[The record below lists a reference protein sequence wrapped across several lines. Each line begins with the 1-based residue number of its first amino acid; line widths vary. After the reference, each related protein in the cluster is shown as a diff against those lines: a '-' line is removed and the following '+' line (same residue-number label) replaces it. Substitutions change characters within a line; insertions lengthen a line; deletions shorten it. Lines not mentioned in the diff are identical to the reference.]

1 MMADITLTQDNFE
14 EKVLKS
20 DIPVLVDFWA
30 EWCGPCKMQDPI
42 LEELTHE
49 LKDSLVIGKVD
60 VDNNQELAGQHGVMS
75 IPTLKLF
82 YKGEVKAEW
91 IGVQSKDRLM
101 SEIQKLGN

>member
-1 MMADITLTQDNFE
+1 MTDITLTKDNFE
-14 EKVLKS
+14 ENVLKS
-20 DIPVLVDFWA
+20 DKPVLVDFWA

-42 LEELTHE
+42 LEELSNE
-49 LKDSLVIGKVD
+49 LQDSLTIGKVN
-60 VDNNQELAGQHGVMS
+60 VDENQELAGQHGVMS

-101 SEIQKLGN
+101 REIRKISS